1 MMYSIYMNSN
11 AEIYKKN
18 IYYYKKILVL
28 KNLVKVYNNKYNSIL
43 DNVEYDKYDPSII
56 CTY

>member
-1 MMYSIYMNSN
+1 MNSN